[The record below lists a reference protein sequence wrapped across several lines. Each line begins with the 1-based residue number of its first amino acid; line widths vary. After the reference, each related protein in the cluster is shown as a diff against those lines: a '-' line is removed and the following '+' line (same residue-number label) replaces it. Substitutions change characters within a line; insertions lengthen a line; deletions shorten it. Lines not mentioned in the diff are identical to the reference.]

1 MMGDRTYVQ
10 ITVRKDEAKSEAGQD
25 LLGQWGFSLDGSC
38 EESAED
44 WFAEELNYGGHG
56 FFEDWGDAGL
66 TCVGSQDGGSSYSP
80 SDIVCWKGEHVEAD
94 TGRDGG
100 YVIGFGDDFN
110 PLAEDVARVGNFL
123 RKWAAANK
131 WIRATPVE
139 LLAQID
145 EDVEEEDGR

>member
-56 FFEDWGDAGL
+56 FFEDWGDAGRGRAPVR
-66 TCVGSQDGGSSYSP
+66 TRCWSPGS
-80 SDIVCWKGEHVEAD
+80 
-94 TGRDGG
+94 
-100 YVIGFGDDFN
+100 
-110 PLAEDVARVGNFL
+110 AR
-123 RKWAAANK
+123 WH
-131 WIRATPVE
+131 
-139 LLAQID
+139 
-145 EDVEEEDGR
+145 